1 MTTPARPVPPNP
13 ALEPKPGRVQIMVRK
28 NGSLRVAGA
37 LELVDLV
44 DHEGTPIPR
53 INDKPNI
60 ALCRCGMS
68 QRKPFCDSSHKT
80 CGFVD
85 PPEPTPAP

>member
-1 MTTPARPVPPNP
+1 MTTPTPPVQPNP

-44 DHEGTPIPR
+44 DHEGKPIPR

-60 ALCRCGMS
+60 ALCRCGAS
-68 QRKPFCDSSHKT
+68 KRKPFCDSSHKLIP
-80 CGFVD
+80 FID
-85 PPEPTPAP
+85 PPEPAPVP